1 MASKKRQQWDEHD
14 MRQAIQNIQAHNMG
28 FKLAA
33 RTFNVPKTT
42 LRRRLAKQD
51 SSKGDLGGRKAIFSK
66 AIEEE
71 IANHIIDMET
81 RFFGLT
87 SKDLRRMVFEVA
99 EKNQIQHGFNR
110 EKKLAGWKWVRG
122 FLKRNPRI
130 SMRSPES
137 TSLARAQA
145 FNKPNIQAYFNAL
158 SNTLEQNNFL
168 PENVYNMD
176 ESGLT
181 TVQKK
186 CQKIYA
192 AKGRKQVG
200 ALSSAERGQ
209 HVTVVCAM
217 NAMGTYVPPALIY
230 PRQRMNDEL
239 MNGAP
244 VGSIS
249 FTQEKGWMTSEIFCK
264 WLKHFV
270 RYTKAS
276 NENKVLLLLDGH
288 SSHKSFE
295 SLQFAK
301 ENGVIVFCFPA
312 HCSHHVQ
319 PLDVGF
325 FRPLHTYFD
334 QEIQLWLRQ
343 NPGKAVTQFKI
354 AGLLNQAYLKSAVP
368 SNAINSFKKTGIHP
382 FNPHVFEDWKFAPAL
397 ATDKQIPVA
406 QGDIIEN
413 QMELDTQTPSTSG
426 LNSSSS
432 SCLDISV
439 KEILPPPQAIGAD
452 NRKGRRRGK
461 TGHLNSTPEIHEL
474 KEKEIEKEAKL
485 RKHQGRTVK
494 RQLVIEHDGSDEDEA
509 ALEKFL
515 KKGQDQ
521 DDDDASCLYCNELY
535 SCSRPRENWI
545 RCQTCKSWSH
555 NECAGIAPRCKS
567 FICELCI

>member
-14 MRQAIQNIQAHNMG
+14 MRQAIENVQDHSMG

-33 RTFNVPKTT
+33 KTFNVPKTT

-51 SSKGDLGGRKAIFSK
+51 SSKGNLGGRTAIFSK

-71 IANHIIDMET
+71 IAGYIIDMET

-99 EKNQIQHGFNR
+99 EKNKIEHRFNR
-110 EKKLAGWKWVRG
+110 ETKMAGWKWVRG

-130 SMRSPES
+130 SLRSPES

-158 SNTLEQNNFL
+158 SSTLEQYNFP
-168 PENVYNMD
+168 PENIFNMD

-192 AKGRKQVG
+192 SKGRKQVG

-209 HVTVVCAM
+209 HVTVVCSM
-217 NAMGTYVPPALIY
+217 NVMGTYIPPALIY

-244 VGSIS
+244 VGSIA
-249 FTQEKGWMTSEIFCK
+249 FVQEK
-264 WLKHFV
+264 
-270 RYTKAS
+270 
-276 NENKVLLLLDGH
+276 DGH
-288 SSHKSFE
+288 SSHKSLE

-312 HCSHHVQ
+312 HCSYHVQ

-368 SNAINSFKKTGIHP
+368 SNAINSFKKTGIHS
-382 FNPHVFEDWKFAPAL
+382 FNPHVFEDWQFAPAL
-397 ATDKQIPVA
+397 ATDKQIPEA

-413 QMELDTQTPSTSG
+413 QMELEIQTPSTSG
-426 LNSSSS
+426 LNMSSSS
-432 SCLDISV
+432 VLDISV
-439 KEILPPPQAIGAD
+439 KEICPPPQTVAIGTDKKNAEE
-452 NRKGRRRGK
+452 G
-461 TGHLNSTPEIHEL
+461 
-474 KEKEIEKEAKL
+474 EK
-485 RKHQGRTVK
+485 
-494 RQLVIEHDGSDEDEA
+494 LVI
-509 ALEKFL
+509 
-515 KKGQDQ
+515 
-521 DDDDASCLYCNELY
+521 
-535 SCSRPRENWI
+535 
-545 RCQTCKSWSH
+545 
-555 NECAGIAPRCKS
+555 
-567 FICELCI
+567 

>member
-14 MRQAIQNIQAHNMG
+14 MRQAIENVQDHSMG

-33 RTFNVPKTT
+33 KTFNVPKTT
-42 LRRRLAKQD
+42 LQRRLAKQD
-51 SSKGDLGGRKAIFSK
+51 SSKGNLGGRTAIFSK

-71 IANHIIDMET
+71 IAGYIIDMET

-87 SKDLRRMVFEVA
+87 SKYLRRMVFEVA
-99 EKNQIQHGFNR
+99 EKNKIEHRFNR
-110 EKKLAGWKWVRG
+110 ETKMAGWKWVRG

-130 SMRSPES
+130 SLRSPES

-145 FNKPNIQAYFNAL
+145 FNKPNIQAYFNTL
-158 SNTLEQNNFL
+158 SNTLEQYNFP
-168 PENVYNMD
+168 PENIFNMD

-192 AKGRKQVG
+192 SKGRKQVG

-209 HVTVVCAM
+209 HVIVVCAM
-217 NAMGTYVPPALIY
+217 NVMGTYIPPALIY

-239 MNGAP
+239 MNDAP
-244 VGSIS
+244 VGGIA
-249 FTQEKGWMTSEIFCK
+249 FVQEKGWMTSEIFCR

-270 RYTKAS
+270 KYTKAS
-276 NENKVLLLLDGH
+276 NNNKVLLLLDGH
-288 SSHKSFE
+288 SSHKSLE

-312 HCSHHVQ
+312 DCSHHVQ

-334 QEIQLWLRQ
+334 QEIQLRLRQ

-382 FNPHVFEDWKFAPAL
+382 FNPHVFEDWQFAPAL
-397 ATDKQIPVA
+397 AADKQIPEA

-413 QMELDTQTPSTSG
+413 QMELEIQTPSTSG
-426 LNSSSS
+426 LNMSSSS
-432 SCLDISV
+432 VLDISV
-439 KEILPPPQAIGAD
+439 KEICPPPQTVAIGTDKKNAEE
-452 NRKGRRRGK
+452 G
-461 TGHLNSTPEIHEL
+461 
-474 KEKEIEKEAKL
+474 EK
-485 RKHQGRTVK
+485 
-494 RQLVIEHDGSDEDEA
+494 LVI
-509 ALEKFL
+509 
-515 KKGQDQ
+515 
-521 DDDDASCLYCNELY
+521 
-535 SCSRPRENWI
+535 
-545 RCQTCKSWSH
+545 
-555 NECAGIAPRCKS
+555 
-567 FICELCI
+567 